1 MPDRSMNILEKR
13 DLIVS
18 LNTKGLIDSIN
29 EAEMTLEKTL
39 REELDFRSK
48 NGDYLPGRSDD
59 CQAVKKRLNE
69 LAMQVPKN
77 SEGKKMTVEET
88 KAWLEKQRTVDKEV
102 AEAIQKQKMAEFVA
116 GDFAIKIEMLRTKL
130 NDLRGVLGL
139 RAAQITFFA
148 SDVRTTLPV
157 EDEIKAQTQGT

>member
-29 EAEMTLEKTL
+29 EAEANLEKTL

-77 SEGKKMTVEET
+77 SEGKKMTADET
-88 KAWLEKQRTVDKEV
+88 KAWLEKQRTEDKEL
-102 AEAIQKQKMAEFVA
+102 AEAMQKQKMAEFIA
-116 GDFAIKIEMLRTKL
+116 GDYTIKIEMLRAKL
-130 NDLRGVLGL
+130 SDCRAVLALRT
-139 RAAQITFFA
+139 AQITFFA
-148 SDVRTTLPV
+148 GDVRTILPL
-157 EDEIKAQTQGT
+157 EEEIKTGA

>member
-13 DLIVS
+13 DLIIS

-29 EAEMTLEKTL
+29 EAEAVLEKTL
-39 REELDFRSK
+39 REELEFRSK
-48 NGDYLPGRSDD
+48 NADYLPGRSDD

-69 LAMQVPKN
+69 LNMQAPKN

-88 KAWLEKQRTVDKEV
+88 KAWLEKQRTEDKDL

-116 GDFAIKIEMLRTKL
+116 GDFTIRTEMQRTKL
-130 NDLRGVLGL
+130 NDCRAILALRT
-139 RAAQITFFA
+139 AQITFFA
-148 SDVRTTLPV
+148 SDVRTVLPL
-157 EDEIKAQTQGT
+157 EEEIKTGALN

>member
-18 LNTKGLIDSIN
+18 LNTKGLIDSIS
-29 EAEMTLEKTL
+29 EAETILEKTL
-39 REELDFRSK
+39 QEELDFRSK
-48 NGDYLPGRSDD
+48 NGDYLPGRSED

-69 LAMQVPKN
+69 LAMQAPKN

-88 KAWLEKQRTVDKEV
+88 KVWLEKQRTDDKELS
-102 AEAIQKQKMAEFVA
+102 EAIQKQKMAEFVS
-116 GDFAIKIEMLRTKL
+116 GDFCIKIEMGRSKL
-130 NDLRGVLGL
+130 NDLRAILAL

-148 SDVRTTLPV
+148 GDVRTILPL
-157 EDEIKAQTQGT
+157 EAEIKEGAQH

>member
-13 DLIVS
+13 DLIIS

-29 EAEMTLEKTL
+29 EAETSLEKTL
-39 REELDFRSK
+39 REELDFRSQ

-69 LAMQVPKN
+69 LVMQVPKN

-88 KAWLEKQRTVDKEV
+88 KAWLEKQRTEDKELT
-102 AEAIQKQKMAEFVA
+102 EAIQKQKMAEFVA
-116 GDFAIKIEMLRTKL
+116 GDFAIKIEMGRSKL
-130 NDLRGVLGL
+130 NDLRSILAL
-139 RAAQITFFA
+139 RTAQISFFCG
-148 SDVRTTLPV
+148 DVRTTLPL
-157 EDEIKAQTQGT
+157 EDEIQESAQN